1 MLSYAQIGRVSCP
14 PHGSH
19 SADVWQELRRTLMRT
34 PGLLHLKQV
43 EQLLL
48 SHHMLGAV
56 LAACN
61 APGQIVRW

>member
-1 MLSYAQIGRVSCP
+1 
-14 PHGSH
+14 
-19 SADVWQELRRTLMRT
+19 LRRTLMRT

-61 APGQIVRW
+61 APGQIVRGRFFPHLSEDDLLISIEFLH